1 MNKAN
6 IQLPQNT
13 RNSDPE
19 SSHQAGEEVTESGAR
34 QNQCDA
40 VFDAVQKMPR
50 ATARELAEEFSLDRY
65 AVSRR
70 LADLCHQGL
79 VRKTTSRTCDIGK
92 RLSCT
97 WVEVDKN
104 QQELF

>member
-1 MNKAN
+1 MTKLNVTPPPNYRK
-6 IQLPQNT
+6 
-13 RNSDPE
+13 SDPL
-19 SSHQAGEEVTESGAR
+19 SSMLAGDEVTESGTR

-50 ATARELAEEFSLDRY
+50 ATARELAEAFNLDRY

-79 VRKTTSRTCDIGK
+79 VRKSSSRKCDIGK

-97 WVEVDKN
+97 WAEIDKT
-104 QQELF
+104 QHELF

>member
-1 MNKAN
+1 MANLN

-19 SSHQAGEEVTESGAR
+19 SSHLAGEEITQSGTR

-50 ATARELAEEFSLDRY
+50 ATARELAEAFDLDRY

-79 VRKTTSRTCDIGK
+79 VRKSSSRKCDIGQ

-97 WVEVDKN
+97 WAEVDKN
-104 QQELF
+104 QPELF